1 MKWIRIGIR
10 MGNAL
15 EKLQEGA
22 QLLADLH
29 HVFNDTHKTRGKV
42 FCIWIRSLTKWG
54 LLMKNCYTFTLISIL
69 YLVVFVI
76 VINYLLFPIL
86 HGTIDQR
93 AFDASLFK
101 YAAYQF
107 PKALLFGS
115 GSVVEKPIVRWSS

>member
-1 MKWIRIGIR
+1 

-42 FCIWIRSLTKWG
+42 FCIWIRSLTQWG

-69 YLVVFVI
+69 YLVVFCHCDQ
-76 VINYLLFPIL
+76 LLAVSYFAWYHRSTSI
-86 HGTIDQR
+86 
-93 AFDASLFK
+93 
-101 YAAYQF
+101 
-107 PKALLFGS
+107 
-115 GSVVEKPIVRWSS
+115 